1 MSGDDSQKEEA
12 SERKEVGKR
21 KQERVRKRKER
32 LRVNC
37 ANWDADAKKIQ
48 KTFTKNRFTSMML
61 AFLVSP
67 SEQGC

>member
-12 SERKEVGKR
+12 SEREEVGKR

-37 ANWDADAKKIQ
+37 VKWGAAAKKIQ
-48 KTFTKNRFTSMML
+48 KHK
-61 AFLVSP
+61 
-67 SEQGC
+67 QK